1 MLLINDMKKG
11 LLILFAAVLAA
22 SCKRDTVPGF
32 AIVIDRESYSRA
44 RTEID
49 GYQELVESRG
59 LHPILVIDR
68 WGIPDSIRAE
78 LIRLYNAK
86 DYPIEGCVFIG
97 DIPIARTREAQHFTT
112 AFKMDQ
118 DGQFDRTEYTVASD
132 RFYDSFDLT
141 WDFLDR
147 DTARAEYFYY
157 RLRPDCPQKLSPNI
171 YSARIMPRTNELG
184 DKYDKLRRYMQ
195 RVNRADEQNNPLD
208 RMFYFSGYGYVSES
222 VDARIDEKAEHY
234 DHFPW
239 MKGQQTAITYLDYK
253 REPFVKKRFMTELQ
267 MPEYDWAI
275 PHHHGSPD
283 IEHLSD
289 MPVGTDYYEAIDWI
303 KEYIRSQVAK
313 GKAKGRSMDAIKKAV
328 NDAYE
333 CTFPDEWFEGEPKV
347 DFEQER
353 NLYYPDFKDFHP
365 QVRMITLDGCY
376 NGSFHQDES
385 IQEGYLFGEGNG
397 TLVVMG
403 NTVNVLQNKWVCH
416 FMGIVGLGA
425 RVGNMAKYG
434 AYLEAHLFGDPT
446 FAFTP
451 GDDCGFDINK
461 ALLSTDLKFWK
472 RQLDSRFT
480 ALQIMAMDKLADSD
494 GNFSDLIFR
503 KFCTSESGIVRLAAL
518 EELKKY
524 RDDNYVNALILGLN
538 DAHEMT
544 QRFAVIQ
551 AGDCGDSRL
560 IEPLVKLYCANTLPE
575 RVEYSISGSIQ
586 ILDSALVMKAFDG
599 YFPTLTCY
607 NDADKVYK
615 EKRDALHRIC
625 TRQVRNVESTVF
637 NPEEDEYDRKMA
649 LRTTRNYNY
658 HILVPKE
665 LEYLSNPDNPV
676 LQTIMWEA
684 LGWYVTSYQAHA
696 IAELAL
702 KVSADTRFD
711 ETVRN
716 EALKTYN
723 RVK

>member
-1 MLLINDMKKG
+1 MIKKCILLLAGILLI
-11 LLILFAAVLAA
+11 I
-22 SCKRDTVPGF
+22 SCRESTSGF
-32 AIVIDRESYSRA
+32 AVIIDPDSYNEA
-44 RTEID
+44 KDEIE
-49 GYQELVESRG
+49 GYLTTVQNRG

-68 WGIPDSIRAE
+68 WGVPDSIRAE

-97 DIPIARTREAQHFTT
+97 DIPIARTRDAQHFTT

-118 DGQFDRTEYTVASD
+118 DGQFDRTEFTVASD
-132 RFYDSFDLT
+132 RFYDSFESQ
-141 WDFLDR
+141 WDYLDR
-147 DTARAEYFYY
+147 DSVRPEYFYY
-157 RLRPDCPQKLSPNI
+157 HLRSDCPQRLRPTI
-171 YSARIMPRTNELG
+171 YSARIMPRTNDLG
-184 DKYDKLRRYMQ
+184 NKYDKLRRYMQ
-195 RVNRADEQNNPLD
+195 RVNKADEQNNPLD

-222 VDARIDEKAEHY
+222 VDVRIDEKAEHY

-239 MKGQQTAITYLDYK
+239 MRGQQTTITYLDYK
-253 REPFVKKRFMTELQ
+253 REPFIKKRFMTELQ
-267 MPEYDWAI
+267 MPEYDWAV

-289 MPVGTDYYEAIDWI
+289 MPVGSDYYEAIDWI
-303 KEYIRSQVAK
+303 KEYILSQVAK
-313 GKAKGRSMDAIKKAV
+313 GKAKGRSMDAIKKAI

-333 CTFPDEWFEGEPKV
+333 CTFPDEWFKGEPSYN
-347 DFEQER
+347 FEKER
-353 NLYYPDFKDFHP
+353 NLYYSDFKDFHP
-365 QVRMITLDGCY
+365 QVRMVTLDGCY

-451 GDDCGFDINK
+451 GADCGFDINH
-461 ALLSTDLKFWK
+461 ALLNNDPAFWK
-472 RQLDSRFT
+472 KQLDSEFT

-494 GNFSDLIFR
+494 GNYSDLIFN
-503 KFCTSESGIVRLAAL
+503 KFCTSKSGIVRQAAL

-524 RDDNYVNALILGLN
+524 RDDNYVNAIILALN
-538 DAHEMT
+538 DSHEMT

-551 AGDCGDSRL
+551 AGDCGDSRV

-586 ILDSALVMKAFDG
+586 ILDSTLVMKAFDE
-599 YFPTLTCY
+599 YFPTLTFY
-607 NDADKVYK
+607 NNADSVYK
-615 EKRDALHRIC
+615 AKRKALNRIC
-625 TRQVRNVESTVF
+625 TRQVRNVESTIF
-637 NPEEDEYDRKMA
+637 NPEEDAYDRKMT

-665 LEYLSNPDNPV
+665 LEYLSNPDDV
-676 LQTIMWEA
+676 TLQTIMWEA
-684 LGWYVTSYQAHA
+684 LGWYVTSYQAPA

-702 KVSADTRFD
+702 KVANDERFD
-711 ETVRN
+711 SKVRE

>member
-1 MLLINDMKKG
+1 MKKLFLG
-11 LLILFAAVLAA
+11 IVSILLVGV
-22 SCKRDTVPGF
+22 SCNSSKESGF
-32 AIVIDRESYSRA
+32 AIVIDPESYDQA
-44 RTEID
+44 KTEID
-49 GYQELVESRG
+49 GYMNTVQSRG

-68 WGIPDSIRAE
+68 WGVPDSIRAE
-78 LIRLYNAK
+78 LIRLYNDK
-86 DYPIEGCVFIG
+86 VYPIEGCVFIG
-97 DIPIARTREAQHFTT
+97 DIPIARTRDAQHFTT

-132 RFYDSFDLT
+132 RFYDTFELQ
-141 WDFLDR
+141 WDYLDR
-147 DTARAEYFYY
+147 DSVRPEYFYY
-157 RLRPDCPQKLSPNI
+157 HLRSDCPQRLRPTI
-171 YSARIMPRTNELG
+171 YSARIMPRTNDLG
-184 DKYDKLRRYMQ
+184 NKYDKLRRYMQ
-195 RVNRADEQNNPLD
+195 RVNKADEQNNPLD

-239 MKGQQTAITYLDYK
+239 MKGQQATITYLDYK
-253 REPFVKKRFMTELQ
+253 RDPFVKKRFMTELQ
-267 MPEYDWAI
+267 MPEYDWAV

-289 MPVGTDYYEAIDWI
+289 MPVGSDYYEAIDWI
-303 KEYIRSQVAK
+303 KEYILSQVAK
-313 GKAKGRSMDAIKKAV
+313 GKAKGRSMDQIKKSINA
-328 NDAYE
+328 AYD
-333 CTFPDEWFEGEPKV
+333 CTFPDEWFKGEPSYN
-347 DFEQER
+347 FEKER
-353 NLYYPDFKDFHP
+353 NLYYSDFKDFHP
-365 QVRMITLDGCY
+365 QVRMVTLDGCY

-446 FAFTP
+446 FSFTP
-451 GDDCGFDINK
+451 GAFCGFDINK
-461 ALLSTDLKFWK
+461 ALLSDDPKFWK
-472 RQLDSRFT
+472 VQLNSEFP
-480 ALQIMAMDKLADSD
+480 AMQIMAMDKLANSG
-494 GNFSDLIFR
+494 GNYSDLIFE
-503 KFCTSESGIVRLAAL
+503 KFRTSTSGIVRLAAL

-524 RDDNYVNALILGLN
+524 RDDNYINALVLGMN

-551 AGDCGDSRL
+551 AGDCGDSRV

-575 RVEYSISGSIQ
+575 RVEYSIQGSIQ
-586 ILDSALVMKAFDG
+586 ILDSTLVMKAFDE
-599 YFPTLTCY
+599 YFPTLTFY
-607 NDADKVYK
+607 NNADSVYK
-615 EKRDALHRIC
+615 AKRKALHRMC
-625 TRQVRNVESTVF
+625 TRQIRNVESTVF
-637 NPEEDEYDRKMA
+637 DTDEELYDRKMA

-658 HILVPKE
+658 HILVPRE
-665 LEYLSNPDNPV
+665 LEYLSNPDDV
-676 LQTIMWEA
+676 TLQTIMWEA
-684 LGWYVTSYQAHA
+684 LGWYVTSYQAPK

-702 KVSADTRFD
+702 KVASDDRFD
-711 ETVRN
+711 LKVRD

-723 RVK
+723 RLK

>member
-1 MLLINDMKKG
+1 MKKLYLG
-11 LLILFAAVLAA
+11 IVSILLVAV
-22 SCKRDTVPGF
+22 SCNSSKKSGF
-32 AIVIDRESYSRA
+32 AIVIDQESYNQA

-49 GYQELVESRG
+49 GYMNTVQSRG

-68 WGIPDSIRAE
+68 WGVPDSIRAE
-78 LIRLYNAK
+78 LIRLYNNK
-86 DYPIEGCVFIG
+86 EYPIEGCVFIG
-97 DIPIARTREAQHFTT
+97 DIPIARTRDAQHFTT

-118 DGQFDRTEYTVASD
+118 DGQFDRTEFTVASD
-132 RFYDSFDLT
+132 RFYDTFELQ
-141 WDFLDR
+141 WDYLDR
-147 DTARAEYFYY
+147 DSNRPEYFYY
-157 RLRPDCPQKLSPNI
+157 HLRSDCPQRLRPTI
-171 YSARIMPRTNELG
+171 YSARIMPRTNDLG
-184 DKYDKLRRYMQ
+184 NKYDKLRRYMQ
-195 RVNRADEQNNPLD
+195 RVNKADEQNNPLD

-222 VDARIDEKAEHY
+222 VDVRIDEKAEHY

-239 MKGQQTAITYLDYK
+239 MKGQQATITYLDYK

-267 MPEYDWAI
+267 MPEYDWAV

-289 MPVGTDYYEAIDWI
+289 MPVGSDYYEAIDWI
-303 KEYIRSQVAK
+303 KEYILSQVAK
-313 GKAKGRSMDAIKKAV
+313 GKAKGRTMEQIKKSI
-328 NDAYE
+328 NSAYE
-333 CTFPDEWFEGEPKV
+333 CTFPDEWFKGEPSYN
-347 DFEQER
+347 FEKER
-353 NLYYPDFKDFHP
+353 NLYYSDFGNFHP
-365 QVRMITLDGCY
+365 QVRMVTLDGCY

-451 GDDCGFDINK
+451 GADCGFDINK
-461 ALLSTDLKFWK
+461 ALLSDDPKFWK
-472 RQLDSRFT
+472 GQLDSEFT
-480 ALQIMAMDKLADSD
+480 ALQIMAMDKLANSD
-494 GNFSDLIFR
+494 GNYSDLIFD
-503 KFCTSESGIVRLAAL
+503 KFRTSTSGIVRLAAL

-524 RDDNYVNALILGLN
+524 RDDNYVNALVLGMN

-551 AGDCGDSRL
+551 AGDCGDSRV
-560 IEPLVKLYCANTLPE
+560 IEPLIKLYCANTLPE
-575 RVEYSISGSIQ
+575 RVEYSIQGSIQ
-586 ILDSALVMKAFDG
+586 ILDSTLVMKAFDE
-599 YFPTLTCY
+599 YFPTLTFY
-607 NDADKVYK
+607 NNADSVYK
-615 EKRDALHRIC
+615 AKRKALNRMC
-625 TRQVRNVESTVF
+625 TRQIKSVESTVF
-637 NPEEDEYDRKMA
+637 DTKEDPYDRKMS

-658 HILVPKE
+658 HILVPRE
-665 LEYLSNPDNPV
+665 LEYLSNPDDV
-676 LQTIMWEA
+676 TLQTIMWEA
-684 LGWYVTSYQAHA
+684 LGWYVTSYQAPK

-702 KVSADTRFD
+702 KVANDGRFD
-711 ETVRN
+711 NKVRD

-723 RVK
+723 RLK

>member
-1 MLLINDMKKG
+1 MKHLIRSIF
-11 LLILFAAVLAA
+11 ILAICMAI
-22 SCKRDTVPGF
+22 SCAEYNGTGF
-32 AIVIDRESYSRA
+32 AIIIDQESYNQA
-44 RTEID
+44 KTEID
-49 GYQELVESRG
+49 DYQRLVESRG

-68 WGIPDSIRAE
+68 WGVPDSIRAE

-97 DIPIARTREAQHFTT
+97 DIPIARTRDAQHFTT

-118 DGQFDRTEYTVASD
+118 DGQFDRTEFTVASD
-132 RFYDSFDLT
+132 RFYDSFELQ
-141 WDFLDR
+141 WDYLDR
-147 DTARAEYFYY
+147 DSVRPEYFYY
-157 RLRPDCPQKLSPNI
+157 HLRSDCPQRLRPTI
-171 YSARIMPRTNELG
+171 YSARIMPRTNDLG
-184 DKYDKLRRYMQ
+184 NKYDKLRRYMQ
-195 RVNRADEQNNPLD
+195 RVNKADEKNNPLD

-222 VDARIDEKAEHY
+222 VDVRIDEKAEHY

-239 MKGQQTAITYLDYK
+239 MRGQQTTITYLDYK
-253 REPFVKKRFMTELQ
+253 REPFIKKRFMTELQ
-267 MPEYDWAI
+267 MPEYDWAV

-289 MPVGTDYYEAIDWI
+289 MPVGSDYYEAIDWI
-303 KEYIRSQVAK
+303 KEYILSQVAK
-313 GKAKGRSMDAIKKAV
+313 GKAKGRSMDAIKKAI

-333 CTFPDEWFEGEPKV
+333 CTFPDEWFKGEPSYN
-347 DFEQER
+347 FEKER
-353 NLYYPDFKDFHP
+353 NLYYSDFKDFHP
-365 QVRMITLDGCY
+365 QVRMVTLDGCY

-451 GDDCGFDINK
+451 GADCGFDINQ
-461 ALLSTDLKFWK
+461 ALLNNDPAFWK
-472 RQLDSRFT
+472 KQLDSEFT

-494 GNFSDLIFR
+494 GNYSDLIFN
-503 KFCTSESGIVRLAAL
+503 KFCTSKSGIVRQAAL

-524 RDDNYVNALILGLN
+524 RDDNYVNAIILALN
-538 DAHEMT
+538 DSHEMT

-551 AGDCGDSRL
+551 AGDCGDSRV

-586 ILDSALVMKAFDG
+586 ILDSTLVMKAFDE
-599 YFPTLTCY
+599 YFPTLTFY
-607 NDADKVYK
+607 NNADSVYK
-615 EKRDALHRIC
+615 AKRKALNRIC
-625 TRQVRNVESTVF
+625 TRQVRNVESNIF
-637 NPEEDEYDRKMA
+637 NPEEDAYDRKMT

-665 LEYLSNPDNPV
+665 LEYLSNPDDV
-676 LQTIMWEA
+676 TLQTIMWEA
-684 LGWYVTSYQAHA
+684 LGWYVTSYQAPA

-702 KVSADTRFD
+702 KVSADERFD
-711 ETVRN
+711 AKVRD